1 VGNEELNGEYRRL
14 RSELDA
20 AYSGPVWNSDRID
33 RIAEQIAHVEYA
45 LASAG
50 VGYADLSAEPASHA
64 ERGG

>member
-1 VGNEELNGEYRRL
+1 MGQQELNGEYRRL

-33 RIAEQIAHVEYA
+33 RIAEQIAHVEHA

-50 VGYADLSAEPASHA
+50 AGYIDSSTETPADRDA
-64 ERGG
+64 

>member
-1 VGNEELNGEYRRL
+1 MGHEELNGEYRRL

-50 VGYADLSAEPASHA
+50 SGHVEPTSSADRDA
-64 ERGG
+64 

>member
-1 VGNEELNGEYRRL
+1 MGQEELNGEYRRL
-14 RSELDA
+14 RGELDA

-50 VGYADLSAEPASHA
+50 ADLAVEPMSSADRDA
-64 ERGG
+64 